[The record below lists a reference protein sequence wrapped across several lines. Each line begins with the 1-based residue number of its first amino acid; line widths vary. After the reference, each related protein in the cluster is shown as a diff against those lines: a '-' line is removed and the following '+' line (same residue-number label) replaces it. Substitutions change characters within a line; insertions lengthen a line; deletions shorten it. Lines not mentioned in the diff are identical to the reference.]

1 MTRLHEFTDKTL
13 ARPALKIRRVIT
25 TCKCMRVDGDPRS
38 LGPSITEAHEN
49 K

>member
-13 ARPALKIRRVIT
+13 ALPDLVVGAI
-25 TCKCMRVDGDPRS
+25 DGFIYYFKNPRS
-38 LGPSITEAHEN
+38 